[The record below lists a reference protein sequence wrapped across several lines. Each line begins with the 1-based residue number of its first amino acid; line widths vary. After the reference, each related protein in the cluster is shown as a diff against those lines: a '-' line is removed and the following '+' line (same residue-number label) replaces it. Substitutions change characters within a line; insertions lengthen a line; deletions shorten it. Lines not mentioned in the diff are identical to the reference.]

1 MGSTFRESHGRGE
14 KSRGNNDDS
23 DHAWRAGMEPEL
35 EVRGAVL
42 LLVAYGG
49 SSFQL
54 NCLIANEFLFI
65 YFFFVFFMCASKSR
79 QNYFV

>member
-23 DHAWRAGMEPEL
+23 DHAWRARTEPEL

-42 LLVAYGG
+42 LLVACDG
-49 SSFQL
+49 SSFRL
-54 NCLIANEFLFI
+54 SCLTTNKFYFLFFLCVHPSLDKI
-65 YFFFVFFMCASKSR
+65 ILFKIF
-79 QNYFV
+79 

>member
-14 KSRGNNDDS
+14 KSRGNNDDF

-42 LLVAYGG
+42 LLVACGG
-49 SSFQL
+49 SSFRL
-54 NCLIANEFLFI
+54 SCLTANKFLFI
-65 YFFFVFFMCASKSR
+65 YFFCVFMCASKSR

>member
-1 MGSTFRESHGRGE
+1 
-14 KSRGNNDDS
+14 
-23 DHAWRAGMEPEL
+23 MEPEL

-49 SSFQL
+49 SSFRL

-65 YFFFVFFMCASKSR
+65 YFFLCFLCVHPSLDKIILFKIF
-79 QNYFV
+79 